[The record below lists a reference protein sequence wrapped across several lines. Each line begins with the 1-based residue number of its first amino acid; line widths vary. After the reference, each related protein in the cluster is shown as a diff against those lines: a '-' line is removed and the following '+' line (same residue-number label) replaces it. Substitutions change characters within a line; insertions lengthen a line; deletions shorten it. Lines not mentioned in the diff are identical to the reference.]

1 MDQLSQIATFVKV
14 VEAGGFSA
22 AARELGVAPSVVT
35 AHVQSLEKR
44 LGARLLN
51 RNTRHVAATEAG
63 IVYYRR
69 CTDLLKRFEEAE
81 EAIGSIQTTPTG
93 SLRINASL
101 LVPHLINPVISK
113 YGAKY
118 PEVSIRLTVTG
129 QMVDLIDENYD
140 LGIRHKVPPSPS
152 VVVRKLAEYR
162 FVVCGS
168 PKYFKRRKAP
178 TTPAELVGHNCLI
191 YTDSGHGERW
201 PIFEEREQ
209 IPLKG
214 NLYSNDIVSL
224 IEAAESGLGITVA
237 PDFALEETV
246 ASGRL
251 VPVLSD
257 HTTRPFPITLM
268 YPQRGSH
275 PAKVRLF
282 VDMLAD
288 HMRQSIPAN
297 RALSMVST
305 ET

>member
-81 EAIGSIQTTPTG
+81 EAIGSIQRIPTG
-93 SLRINASL
+93 SLRINASM
-101 LVPHLINPVISK
+101 LVPHLINPVISR

-118 PEVSIRLTVTG
+118 PEVSVRLTVTG

-140 LGIRHKVPPSPS
+140 LGVRHKVPASPS

-168 PKYFKRRKAP
+168 PHYFKRRKAP
-178 TTPAELVGHNCLI
+178 ATPAELAEHNCLI

-201 PIFEEREQ
+201 PVFEAHEQ
-209 IPLKG
+209 VPLKG
-214 NLYSNDIVSL
+214 NLYSNDILSL

-237 PDFALEETV
+237 PDFALKESV
-246 ASGRL
+246 GAGRL
-251 VPVLSD
+251 IPVLSD
-257 HTTRPFPITLM
+257 YTTRSFPITLM

-275 PAKVRLF
+275 PAKVRIF
-282 VDMLAD
+282 VEMLAD
-288 HMRQSIPAN
+288 HLRQNMPGSQSAWVLGTG
-297 RALSMVST
+297 A
-305 ET
+305 